1 MQQLKDA
8 KGDDIIGVQYNRIV
22 GCGMLQSKLE
32 ELKEESVSQNISKK
46 QKIELIKEA
55 FALRDL
61 KKEGLIRRGRELN
74 ITFSKKEKIDDM
86 VIKIMTS
93 HIDDPKIF

>member
-1 MQQLKDA
+1 MKRDNT
-8 KGDDIIGVQYNRIV
+8 IGGQNNEIV
-22 GCGMLQSKLE
+22 GYGMLENSFNQD
-32 ELKEESVSQNISKK
+32 IPKK
-46 QKIELIKEA
+46 QKIEVIKEA

-61 KKEGLIRRGRELN
+61 KKEGLIRRGQELN
-74 ITFSKKEKIDDM
+74 ITFSKKEKVDDM

>member
-1 MQQLKDA
+1 MKLQLKTTKRDNT
-8 KGDDIIGVQYNRIV
+8 IGGQNNEIV
-22 GCGMLQSKLE
+22 GYGMLE
-32 ELKEESVSQNISKK
+32 EPKEDSFNQDIPKK
-46 QKIELIKEA
+46 QKIEVIKEA

-61 KKEGLIRRGRELN
+61 KKEGLIRRGQELN
-74 ITFSKKEKIDDM
+74 ITFSKKEKVDDM

>member
-1 MQQLKDA
+1 MVCL
-8 KGDDIIGVQYNRIV
+8 
-22 GCGMLQSKLE
+22 
-32 ELKEESVSQNISKK
+32 KK
-46 QKIELIKEA
+46 QKIEVIKEA

-61 KKEGLIRRGRELN
+61 KKEGLIRRGQELN
-74 ITFSKKEKIDDM
+74 ITFSKKEKVDDM

>member
-1 MQQLKDA
+1 M
-8 KGDDIIGVQYNRIV
+8 
-22 GCGMLQSKLE
+22 LE
-32 ELKEESVSQNISKK
+32 EPKEDSFNQDIPQK
-46 QKIELIKEA
+46 QKIKVIKEA

-74 ITFSKKEKIDDM
+74 ITFSKKEKVDDM